1 MQVCLYFRM
10 LACVYMHRGTYVTH
24 MHVAEFAGV
33 LARTLFRKQAEP
45 VFTTYPM
52 DKLPE
57 F

>member
-10 LACVYMHRGTYVTH
+10 LACVYMHHGTYVTH